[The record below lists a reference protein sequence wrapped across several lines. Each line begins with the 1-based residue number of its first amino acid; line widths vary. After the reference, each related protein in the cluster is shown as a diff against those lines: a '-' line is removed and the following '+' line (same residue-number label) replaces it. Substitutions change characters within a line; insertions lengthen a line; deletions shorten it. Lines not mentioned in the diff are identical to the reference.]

1 MNGYTVIK
9 LDKQNGATNKVYYTM
24 NKNEACNFVKQIKDQ
39 MSFTDKKNLIIEI
52 WRTNG
57 AKTEVI
63 SSFFYSPY
71 YLKKLEA
78 IKWKIKK

>member
-9 LDKQNGATNKVYYTM
+9 LNKQNGNTHKIYYTM
-24 NKNEACNFVKQIKDQ
+24 NKNEAFNFAKQIKDR
-39 MSFTDKKNLIIEI
+39 MTLTDKKELIIEL

-57 AKTEVI
+57 AQTEVI

-78 IKWKIKK
+78 IN